1 MTMRPRYCA
10 YYRVSTAQQ
19 GRSGLGLEA
28 QQETVRQF
36 VRDHGGELIAPT
48 GDDEKDIQANGYIEV
63 ESGTD
68 DNRPK
73 LAKVMKR
80 CRTTG
85 AILLVAKLD
94 RLSRDAAF
102 LLTLQKGNVKFVAAN
117 LPNADETTVGFMA
130 IIAQHEAKM
139 IGQRTRD
146 ALAAAKARGMKLGG
160 YRTKA
165 PDIGYFQKQGV
176 QALKDKAY
184 EAAELVR
191 DEVEPLARKGLT
203 LRAIAAKLNE
213 GKTLTPVSR
222 ALYEAGQLTA
232 ENRKAWTARSVLNT
246 INRLKIERPA
256 RA

>member
-1 MTMRPRYCA
+1 MIAMKPRYCA
-10 YYRVSTAQQ
+10 YFRVSTAQQ

-48 GDDEKDIQANGYIEV
+48 GDVDKDIKANGYIEV

-85 AILLVAKLD
+85 ATLLVAKLD

-130 IIAQHEAKM
+130 IIAQHEARA
-139 IGQRTRD
+139 IGQRTKE
-146 ALAAAKARGMKLGG
+146 ALAAAKARGTKLGG
-160 YRTKA
+160 YRA
-165 PDIGYFQKQGV
+165 GAADIGAQG
-176 QALKDKAY
+176 QGG
-184 EAAELVR
+184 R
-191 DEVEPLARKGLT
+191 
-203 LRAIAAKLNE
+203 
-213 GKTLTPVSR
+213 SR
-222 ALYEAGQLTA
+222 
-232 ENRKAWTARSVLNT
+232 
-246 INRLKIERPA
+246 
-256 RA
+256 